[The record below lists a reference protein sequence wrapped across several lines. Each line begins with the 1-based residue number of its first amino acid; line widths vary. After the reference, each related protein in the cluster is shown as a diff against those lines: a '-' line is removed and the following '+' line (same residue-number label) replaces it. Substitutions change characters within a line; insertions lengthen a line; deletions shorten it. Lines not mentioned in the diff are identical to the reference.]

1 MSTLA
6 LRMAFMSASTSR
18 SAIMKKTIQFGSS
31 TLLSRLLGMV
41 REVLTARYLGAG
53 VVSDAFFT
61 AFKFPN
67 TLRKMFAEGALTAVF
82 VPAVVSFLRN
92 HGKDH
97 VNSIMTLAFIIFEGI
112 VLMVCALCMWQAE
125 PLIYFMA
132 PGFSA
137 QQLATAVP
145 MLRILMPFIF
155 FVSTNAL
162 LSGPLQ
168 AIGHIW
174 IPALSPVLLNI
185 VFIAGLVVCTMFG
198 LPATWLCWFIVA
210 GGAAQTVLHITGFL
224 KLNFR
229 FGKITKAARLSFSPV
244 FGRFLLSMVS
254 AGAVEIGLFIDTQFA
269 SYLPAGSVSLIN
281 YANRFMGIPLGVFA
295 VAFSTILLPHFSRVG
310 TYAPK
315 RMGYYLLETS
325 KFVLWVTVPV
335 ALLMAFFAHN
345 IFETLYLSD
354 KFTQVHV
361 TKAATILIAYVAGLC
376 FFSLNKVMISMFYAL
391 QSVWIPTVIAG
402 IGTAT
407 NILFNVVLMARMGA
421 AGLALAT
428 SLGAILQTILFVII
442 LRYYFK
448 LPFYPRAFLQFITEC
463 IAYLTVLMGLLWL
476 TYKGLYILIERLPA
490 TLSYRLLHTI
500 IFWVWVGPLCLT
512 FFGAWYLVHKKSGM
526 RLHFLE

>member
-1 MSTLA
+1 MSTP
-6 LRMAFMSASTSR
+6 MYR
-18 SAIMKKTIQFGSS
+18 SSIMKKTIQFGGS
-31 TLLSRLLGMV
+31 TLLSRVLGMM

-53 VVSDAFFT
+53 IISDAFFT

-82 VPAVVSFLRN
+82 VPAVVSYLRT
-92 HGKDH
+92 HGRDH

-112 VLMVCALCMWQAE
+112 VLIVCALCMWQAQ

-132 PGFSA
+132 PGFNQAQLSA
-137 QQLATAVP
+137 AVP

-162 LSGPLQ
+162 ICGPLQ
-168 AIGHIW
+168 AVGHIW
-174 IPALSPVLLNI
+174 VPALSPVLLNI
-185 VFIAGLVVCTMFG
+185 VFISGLLVCMQFG
-198 LPATWLCWFIVA
+198 LPATYLCWFVVA
-210 GGAAQTVLHITGFL
+210 GGGLQTVLHLVTFL
-224 KLNFR
+224 KLNFT
-229 FGKITKAARLSFSPV
+229 FGKITALARKTFTPV
-244 FGRFLLSMVS
+244 FGRFLLSMLS

-269 SYLPAGSVSLIN
+269 SYLPTGSVSLIN

-325 KFVLWVTVPV
+325 KLVLWVTVPV

-354 KFTQVHV
+354 KFTAAHV
-361 TKAATILIAYVAGLC
+361 SKAASILIAYIGGLC
-376 FFSLNKVMISMFYAL
+376 FFSLNKIMVSMFYAL
-391 QSVWIPTVIAG
+391 QSVWVPTVVAG

-407 NILFNVVLMARMGA
+407 NILFNILLMARMGPS
-421 AGLALAT
+421 GLALAT
-428 SLGAILQTILFVII
+428 TLGALLQTILFV
-442 LRYYFK
+442 LVLGYYFK
-448 LPFYPRAFLQFITEC
+448 LPFYPQEFMRFLTNFMIYLC
-463 IAYLTVLMGLLWL
+463 ILMGLLWL
-476 TYKGLYILIERLPA
+476 TYTGLYILIEQLPS
-490 TLSYRLLHTI
+490 TVSYRLLHTI
-500 IFWVWVGPLCLT
+500 FFWVWVGPLCLV
-512 FFGAWYLVHKKSGM
+512 FCGAWYYVHKKSGM